1 MKSDATD
8 SILTGALVAL
18 LILCAIFCVRLGVTL
33 RESRQLSIQWRA
45 AQYEEAKVRALVLD
59 CLAYASNNAAIDP
72 ILESVRVAPPKA
84 ASGSAKST
92 SK

>member
-18 LILCAIFCVRLGVTL
+18 LILCAIFCVRLGAALHEQRYLVSEA
-33 RESRQLSIQWRA
+33 RDIQV
-45 AQYEEAKVRALVLD
+45 AKAKMGMLIQD
-59 CLAYASNNAAIDP
+59 CLAYASNNPAIDP
-72 ILESVRVAPPKA
+72 ILESIRVAPPKA